1 MKKLKLVGTV
11 VLFLTAFLVSGVY
24 GGEYR
29 IGPGDVLEIG
39 VWQNQ
44 DLQKQLAVLPDGNI
58 HFPLVKE
65 IRAAGLTVAELE
77 AKILEKLVKFIP
89 EPDLSL
95 SVVQVNSLMIYVI
108 GKVNKPG
115 RFPLNS
121 DIDVLQA
128 LALAGGLNPFAKEKE
143 ISIFR
148 KNQSGTTIFNFNYDE
163 VSQGEKLEQNI
174 ILERG
179 DVIVVR

>member
-1 MKKLKLVGTV
+1 MKNLKLILAV
-11 VLFLTAFLVSGVY
+11 VLCWTAASVPCVF

-29 IGPGDVLEIG
+29 IGPGDVLDIG
-39 VWQNQ
+39 VWKNP
-44 DLQKQLAVLPDGNI
+44 DLQKQLAVLPDGRI

-65 IRAAGLTVAELE
+65 IQAAGLTVGELE
-77 AKILEKLVKFIP
+77 AKILEKLTKYIP
-89 EPDLSL
+89 EPDLSI
-95 SVVQVNSLMIYVI
+95 SIAQVNSLMIYVI

-128 LALAGGLNPFAKEKE
+128 LALAGGLNAFAKEKE
-143 ISIFR
+143 ISVFR
-148 KNQSGTTIFNFNYDE
+148 KSNSGTAIFTFNYDD

-174 ILERG
+174 MLERG